1 MRLSKNIKYL
11 RTAAGHTQ
19 NQLSQ
24 YLGVERSTISSYER
38 GVRRPDI
45 DKLQKL
51 TKLYHVSID
60 SITHDN
66 YEATGFSPPPCKYE
80 FEKEITK
87 DTLAETSLY
96 AKDGGKIPKP
106 TENQLRKKLNEIYK
120 QLDYE
125 EKLLLI
131 QVGLHFLSG
140 SEKEDEK
147 L

>member
-19 NQLSQ
+19 SQLSQ
-24 YLGVERSTISSYER
+24 YLGVERSTVSSYER

-45 DKLQKL
+45 DKLRKL
-51 TKLYHVSID
+51 AELYHVSID

-66 YEATGFSPPPCKYE
+66 YEATGFSPPACKHE
-80 FEKEITK
+80 FEKDLIV
-87 DTLAETSLY
+87 DTFSEDSIYGRNT
-96 AKDGGKIPKP
+96 GQIPKP

-131 QVGLHFLSG
+131 QVGIHFLS
-140 SEKEDEK
+140 SSRKDK
-147 L
+147 K